1 MISKHSPAINRSHSE
16 LNFLLLFAV
25 RWRAPHI
32 QQIRT
37 CFHVLLVLC
46 QEIHAR
52 SIYSPAF
59 YCLPIL
65 LPNDFFFWASGGFIV
80 WQISFFLF
88 MYDLV
93 NIHPSSLIQ
102 ELPLEESS
110 TTPHCYHWNIVFLY
124 LRLSFFSVSP
134 GEAVGHLLCVLKQSS
149 LRLSLQARAE
159 RIIQSLWA
167 QPSVGGAQVVATVL
181 SNPAHRVE
189 WWVWFRLNGN
199 LVFEKR
205 FLHSHIIISADV
217 ICD

>member
-1 MISKHSPAINRSHSE
+1 MISKHSPAINRSHCE
-16 LNFLLLFAV
+16 LNFHLLFAV
-25 RWRAPHI
+25 RRRAPHT
-32 QQIRT
+32 QQMRT
-37 CFHVLLVLC
+37 YIHVLLVLC
-46 QEIHAR
+46 REIHAH
-52 SIYSPAF
+52 SIYCPAF

-65 LPNDFFFWASGGFIV
+65 LANEVFLGASGGFMV

-93 NIHPSSLIQ
+93 NIHLSSLIQ
-102 ELPLEESS
+102 ELPLEESR
-110 TTPHCYHWNIVFLY
+110 TTPHCHHWNIVFLY
-124 LRLSFFSVSP
+124 LRLSFFLVSP
-134 GEAVGHLLCVLKQSS
+134 GEAVGHLLCILKQSS
-149 LRLSLQARAE
+149 LRVSLQARAE

-189 WWVWFRLNGN
+189 WWVRFRLNGN

-205 FLHSHIIISADV
+205 FLRSHIIISADV